1 MIDLINK
8 ATKLQDKLNFAIK
21 ELRQRGID
29 KARTEADYRIALAKK
44 MLLERNAGMP
54 VTIIGDICRGDEKI
68 AELKM
73 KRDIA
78 ETLYDTCMQAI
89 YATKLE
95 INIVM
100 DYMKSERQGI

>member
-29 KARTEADYRIALAKK
+29 KARTEADYRIALARK

>member
-29 KARTEADYRIALAKK
+29 KARTEADYRIALARK

-73 KRDIA
+73 ERDIA
-78 ETLYDTCMQAI
+78 EALYESCKQAI

-100 DYMKSERQGI
+100 DYMKSERQGV